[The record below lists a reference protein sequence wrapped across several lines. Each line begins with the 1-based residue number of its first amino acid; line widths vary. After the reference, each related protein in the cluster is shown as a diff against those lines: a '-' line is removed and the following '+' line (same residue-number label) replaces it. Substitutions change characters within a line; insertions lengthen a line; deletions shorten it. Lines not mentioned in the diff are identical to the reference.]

1 VRAKHGAPE
10 PWIRPPMKRTAGEPP
25 RNSRDREA
33 GYLTAAEG
41 GKEPSRRREGGGR
54 WWCVDEEWGRR
65 EPGRVAPL
73 VGLDCSCGLDSERR
87 SRSPRQDRRNEE
99 LCARQG
105 RQPAQWWRVREP
117 RETGPAGPP
126 TRQVGAR
133 SRPWL
138 ASGCS
143 VTFLAVGFPFP
154 GSRVFS
160 VVDGWRITGSAALLA
175 FLVCFFRGGWRRSLV
190 IAWIGWRPARY
201 GGCGLGLRLARVRA
215 QSVAPPPTTLHVRC
229 GDRESFLLP
238 PLGRTGNVPAHDR
251 CSSRAVTTGAPAREG
266 GRHTSFSRAV
276 RLVGT
281 VLAPARGERRPSRP
295 VPAPTHGM
303 GMAAHREGQTGT
315 ERGAQ
320 ATGPYFGTVH
330 EAT

>member
-1 VRAKHGAPE
+1 VWTRSGGGASLGG
-10 PWIRPPMKRTAGEPP
+10 WHHWL
-25 RNSRDREA
+25 D
-33 GYLTAAEG
+33 LTA
-41 GKEPSRRREGGGR
+41 P
-54 WWCVDEEWGRR
+54 
-65 EPGRVAPL
+65 VA
-73 VGLDCSCGLDSERR
+73 SGLDSERR

-117 RETGPAGPP
+117 RETGPP

-175 FLVCFFRGGWRRSLV
+175 FLVCLFRGGWRRSLV

-229 GDRESFLLP
+229 GERESFLLP

-251 CSSRAVTTGAPAREG
+251 CSSRSVTTGAPAREG

-315 ERGAQ
+315 ERGLRLPARISVRCTRLRSGTTYGPFGHSSFGHRLT
-320 ATGPYFGTVH
+320 ATRCRTVRSP
-330 EAT
+330 APG